1 MIAAFVTLLVIAH
14 VNNSSKMPKPMRT
27 NKLLYASVMVM
38 LPMLLKY
45 NTIQGKID
53 AETTD
58 RIATT
63 VPLFFCFL
71 FIIN

>member
-1 MIAAFVTLLVIAH
+1 
-14 VNNSSKMPKPMRT
+14 
-27 NKLLYASVMVM
+27 MVM

-63 VPLFFCFL
+63 VPLFFWFL
-71 FIIN
+71 FIINKYLPPRSSLIVNNNRPNLIFKLPG